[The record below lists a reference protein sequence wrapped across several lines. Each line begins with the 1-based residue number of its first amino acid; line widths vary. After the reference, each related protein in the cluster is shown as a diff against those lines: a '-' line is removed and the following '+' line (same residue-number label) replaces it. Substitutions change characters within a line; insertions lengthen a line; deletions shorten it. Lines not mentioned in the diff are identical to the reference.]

1 MHQIITDLT
10 LLMPGIPMVGALVLA
25 MRELKRR

>member
-10 LLMPGIPMVGALVLA
+10 LLMPGIPMFGAFTLA
-25 MRELKRR
+25 IRELKRR